1 VAQSSQTHFAPSSA
15 PRSLISHSAVI
26 QLSPVACAESAK
38 RAGPPILE
46 SGQMKSIRNHL
57 PAIYMWLVVAAGT
70 LSCLLAGL
78 NLPFD
83 RLDIYFLLLAVVTVV
98 VGSRVVIHLRQVN
111 LNITVDDTFIF
122 IALLMYGMEAG
133 VLLGA
138 VTGVFSG
145 LRISR
150 KLRTVAFGGASLA
163 CAVRLTASIL
173 TLMFGSPTKLFDK
186 GVSFAIIGLCLMGL
200 VQYLVHTGLGAIGTA
215 LKVNES
221 IWRMWTKNFL
231 WISISYFGGAAG
243 AGFVVSMI
251 GTARLWA
258 FLVALPIVVIVYL
271 SYDRYMREIRASARQ
286 AEEAERA
293 RAEVEHQRAEQAER
307 HVLELNNYIEE
318 QERISRVLEET
329 KEHFRH
335 AAFHDPLTGLP
346 NRAMFTELLRA
357 EIETAKRNKNHL
369 FAVLFLDL
377 DRFKN
382 VNDSLGHTHG
392 DLLLVAFAERL
403 EKILRPVD
411 TLARFGGDE
420 FAILISGIS
429 DATSAIKVA
438 ERIQSELSQPFELDR
453 NSTFATASIGIAL
466 SSSGYDRS
474 EDILRDA
481 DIAMYR
487 AKENGKARYEMFDQD
502 MHTRAVS
509 RLQLES
515 DLRQAVEQKEFC
527 VYYQPIIALETGRLS
542 GFEALVRWNHPRRG
556 VVSPLD
562 FIPVAEETGL
572 IVSIGQWVLEE
583 ACRKVREWQL
593 CSPPH
598 RALSLSVNLSARQVA
613 QPDLLDRIKAALE
626 KSRLDPHHLKL
637 EITESV
643 VMDNAEAAALMFKQ
657 LRALGVQLS
666 IDDFG
671 TGYSSLSYLHR
682 FPLNYLKID
691 RSFVMRMTTDND
703 NAIVKTIST
712 LAQNLGMQ
720 VIAEGIETAEQYE
733 QLKSLGCEYGQG
745 FLFSPPLDT
754 DGVLRLLSQTN
765 EHDVVFG
772 FENFSEKDAAVATN
786 YPM

>member
-1 VAQSSQTHFAPSSA
+1 
-15 PRSLISHSAVI
+15 
-26 QLSPVACAESAK
+26 
-38 RAGPPILE
+38 
-46 SGQMKSIRNHL
+46 
-57 PAIYMWLVVAAGT
+57 MWLVVAAGSA
-70 LSCLLAGL
+70 SCLWAVK
-78 NLPFD
+78 NLSTDKFD
-83 RLDIYFLLLAVVTVV
+83 LYFLLLGVLTVG
-98 VGSRVVIHLRQVN
+98 VGSRVVIHLRQIN

-122 IALLMYGMEAG
+122 IGLLLYGSGAG

-138 VTGVFSG
+138 IAGVFSG

-150 KLRTVAFGGASLA
+150 KVRTVAFAGASLA
-163 CAVRLTASIL
+163 CAVHATSSFL
-173 TLMFGSPTKLFDK
+173 TLMFGSPTTLFDN
-186 GVSFAIIGLCLMGL
+186 GLSSSIIGLCLMGL
-200 VQYLVHTGLGAIGTA
+200 VQYLVHTGLGAVGTA
-215 LKVNES
+215 LKVKES
-221 IWRMWTKNFL
+221 VWRMWSKNFL
-231 WISISYFGGAAG
+231 WVSISYFAGAAA
-243 AGFVVSMI
+243 AGFVVSSF
-251 GTARLWA
+251 GTARIWA
-258 FLVALPIVVIVYL
+258 LVVALPIAIIVYF
-271 SYDRYMREIRASARQ
+271 SYERYMLEIRASARQ
-286 AEEAERA
+286 AEDAERA
-293 RAEVEHQRAEQAER
+293 RAELEHQRAVQAER

-346 NRAMFTELLRA
+346 NRAMFTELLKA
-357 EIETAKRNKNHL
+357 EIETSKRNKDHH

-382 VNDSLGHTHG
+382 INDSLGHSHG
-392 DLLLVAFAERL
+392 DLLLVAFAQRL

-420 FAILISGIS
+420 FAILISAIH
-429 DATSAIKVA
+429 DATSAVRVA
-438 ERIQSELSQPFELDR
+438 ERIQSELSQPFELDK
-453 NSTFATASIGIAL
+453 NSAFATASIGIAL

-487 AKENGKARYEMFDQD
+487 AKENGKARYEMFDHD
-502 MHTRAVS
+502 MHARAVT

-527 VYYQPIIALETGRLS
+527 IYYQPIIALDTGHLS
-542 GFEALVRWNHPRRG
+542 GFEALVRWQHPRRG
-556 VVSPLD
+556 IVSPLD

-572 IVSIGQWVLEE
+572 IVPIGQWVLDE

-613 QPDLLDRIKAALE
+613 QPDLLDRIKEALE
-626 KSRLDPHHLKL
+626 KSKLDSHYLKL

-643 VMDNAEAAALMFKQ
+643 VMENAEAAAQMFKQ

-682 FPLNYLKID
+682 FPINYLKID
-691 RSFVMRMTTDND
+691 RSFVSRMTTEDD
-703 NAIVKTIST
+703 NAIVKTIAT
-712 LAQNLGMQ
+712 LAQNLGME
-720 VIAEGIETAEQYE
+720 VIAEGIETKDQYD
-733 QLKSLGCEYGQG
+733 QLKRLGCEFGQG

-754 DGVLRLLSQTN
+754 DGVQRLLVETPELDSIL
-765 EHDVVFG
+765 G
-772 FENFSEKDAAVATN
+772 FENFGSDAVVANT